1 MPFISTKTT
10 VTISK
15 EQEKALVN
23 RFGKAIMNIGKS
35 ESYLMLDF
43 EDNCRMYFAG
53 SDAHPS
59 VFLDVSLLGSASK
72 NSYDALTKDL
82 CDAVAEVLGID
93 YGCIYV
99 KYEEAKT
106 WGMNG
111 SNF

>member
-15 EQEKALVN
+15 EQEKELV
-23 RFGKAIMNIGKS
+23 RLFGNAIRNIGKT

-43 EDNCRMYFAG
+43 QDNHRMYFAG
-53 SDAHPS
+53 SDSHPC
-59 VFLDVSLLGSASK
+59 VFLDVSLLGTASR
-72 NSYDALTKDL
+72 NGYDALTKDL
-82 CDAVAEVLGID
+82 CDAVADVLGID
-93 YGCIYV
+93 HGYIYV
-99 KYEEAKT
+99 KYEEADI

>member
-10 VTISK
+10 VSISK
-15 EQEKALVN
+15 EQEKELVCS
-23 RFGKAIMNIGKS
+23 FGKAIRNIGKT

-43 EDNCRMYFAG
+43 QDNCRMHFAG
-53 SDAHPS
+53 SDNNPC
-59 VFLDVSLLGSASK
+59 VFMDVSLLGKASK

-82 CDAVAEVLGID
+82 CDDVAKVLGID
-93 YGCIYV
+93 RGCIYV
-99 KYEEAKT
+99 KYEEADT